1 VRNNLQQQNYLPSV
15 FDGLDV
21 EIALL
26 CSFRKRSPPILIF
39 SVAFLR
45 RNLALSYIIWICVD
59 VVVCTVTGLFVR
71 LCLFKCPKLG
81 NIAFVTDPS
90 WIKVYWWKV
99 YE

>member
-26 CSFRKRSPPILIF
+26 F